1 MLTDLLRV
9 LAIVSMHGHI
19 ILLVKADI
27 CNAYINILSLAGWWD
42 LHFLLTLD
50 LLDICIFSFIEI
62 TMPISDFIQDL
73 NSTNSCLS
81 GKAFFFVT
89 VVLKLYVHWAV
100 DDYLLLNNSIIIV
113 FTCFYLK
120 KFSWKL
126 LHVKYF
132 DESRIISE

>member
-1 MLTDLLRV
+1 MQRLYKH
-9 LAIVSMHGHI
+9 S
-19 ILLVKADI
+19 
-27 CNAYINILSLAGWWD
+27 LSRRMWD

-89 VVLKLYVHWAV
+89 VVLKLYVH
-100 DDYLLLNNSIIIV
+100 
-113 FTCFYLK
+113 
-120 KFSWKL
+120 
-126 LHVKYF
+126 
-132 DESRIISE
+132 